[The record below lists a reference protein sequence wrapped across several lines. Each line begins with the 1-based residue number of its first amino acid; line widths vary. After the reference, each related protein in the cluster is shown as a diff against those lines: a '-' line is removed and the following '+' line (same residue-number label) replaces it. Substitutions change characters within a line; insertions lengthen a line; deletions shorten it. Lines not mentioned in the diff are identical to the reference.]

1 MKYLRENSSKRHYPN
16 RYIGINKTRNRGRKG
31 SYTALTNYMEVQRVY
46 ESYCTKNRKQPPELG
61 LNESVWEK
69 TKRSFPNR
77 QKDIQKNYNLKIP
90 CSYIGLR
97 GGASSPDDDDSRN
110 HRVRGND
117 NGSDQS
123 SDGNDSLYRVDIQ
136 GGLSD
141 EPADTSYE
149 HTNGNAPDTE
159 NLENHMAQAGSLV
172 NGSDEPHYNG
182 APATQGHMEDGASY
196 GEFNGDFVASE
207 DVGGHVLR
215 NATIHRNYHVPPN
228 ATIPNGVN
236 DHFSSRS
243 ARPPRSR
250 MADDVLG
257 PQVNGVSTAP
267 PTSRRSSLS
276 SQRTRVDSL
285 RDAQQE
291 EDDYVIDWW
300 LCEPLG
306 RTSSNATHSS
316 SIASSLERE
325 YFARHH
331 QRRSS
336 QTYDPLAGYYY
347 YYDDDD
353 DDDIQEST
361 SSRSNSTGSALFP
374 PPPNSM
380 LSHVPYLDPGPASNI
395 WPPNPGPPNLLAS
408 QSSRH
413 ASGTTVATGDRSP
426 SPPSPSALV
435 VVGNAD
441 AAAADSS
448 TPSPPRSLTAAAR
461 SRRRRRR
468 NAILARLRATW
479 RGVVKRGATSSRF
492 RRDRFK

>member
-215 NATIHRNYHVPPN
+215 NGMSDHVS
-228 ATIPNGVN
+228 NGLYY
-236 DHFSSRS
+236 D
-243 ARPPRSR
+243 
-250 MADDVLG
+250 G
-257 PQVNGVSTAP
+257 AP
-267 PTSRRSSLS
+267 VTP
-276 SQRTRVDSL
+276 
-285 RDAQQE
+285 
-291 EDDYVIDWW
+291 
-300 LCEPLG
+300 
-306 RTSSNATHSS
+306 
-316 SIASSLERE
+316 
-325 YFARHH
+325 RHH
-331 QRRSS
+331 M
-336 QTYDPLAGYYY
+336 D
-347 YYDDDD
+347 
-353 DDDIQEST
+353 
-361 SSRSNSTGSALFP
+361 
-374 PPPNSM
+374 
-380 LSHVPYLDPGPASNI
+380 SHASNEYTNKHCFSNYT
-395 WPPNPGPPNLLAS
+395 PELSCASERYNP
-408 QSSRH
+408 Q
-413 ASGTTVATGDRSP
+413 
-426 SPPSPSALV
+426 
-435 VVGNAD
+435 
-441 AAAADSS
+441 
-448 TPSPPRSLTAAAR
+448 
-461 SRRRRRR
+461 
-468 NAILARLRATW
+468 W
-479 RGVVKRGATSSRF
+479 RERPF
-492 RRDRFK
+492 L